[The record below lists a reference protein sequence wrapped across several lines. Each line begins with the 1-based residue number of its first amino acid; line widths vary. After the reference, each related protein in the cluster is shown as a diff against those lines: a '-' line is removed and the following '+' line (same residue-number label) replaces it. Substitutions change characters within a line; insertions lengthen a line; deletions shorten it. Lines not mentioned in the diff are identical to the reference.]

1 MKHFLLIVLAALAVT
16 ACGTARRVSPDLPQ
30 SWTGCST
37 SEILEAMGDPVRID
51 SDDEGG
57 SILVY
62 ESAPDYSSPDFDILD
77 PDAKEGSIRK
87 YARFYL
93 DEEGICYKVDTNRSL
108 PAPPRS
114 PYYEP
119 RGTFWIDI
127 LFYLPLIAVTILI

>member
-1 MKHFLLIVLAALAVT
+1 MKHILLLLLAAVAVT
-16 ACGTARRVSPDLPQ
+16 ACGSSRRVSTDPPQ

-51 SDDEGG
+51 ADGKGG

-77 PDAKEGSIRK
+77 PDAKEGRIRK
-87 YARFYL
+87 YAHFFL

-108 PAPPRS
+108 PAPPRL
-114 PYYEP
+114 PYYESTS
-119 RGTFWIDI
+119 TFWIDL
-127 LFYLPLIAVTILI
+127 LFYLPLIAITILI

>member
-1 MKHFLLIVLAALAVT
+1 MKHILLLLLAAVAVT
-16 ACGTARRVSPDLPQ
+16 ACGSARRVSTDPPQ

-51 SDDEGG
+51 TDGKGG

-77 PDAKEGSIRK
+77 PDAKEGRSRK
-87 YARFYL
+87 YAHFFL

-108 PAPPRS
+108 PAPPRL
-114 PYYEP
+114 PYYESTS
-119 RGTFWIDI
+119 TFWIDL
-127 LFYLPLIAVTILI
+127 LFYLPLIAITILI

>member
-1 MKHFLLIVLAALAVT
+1 MKHFLLIVLAAVAVT
-16 ACGTARRVSPDLPQ
+16 ACGSARRISTDPPQ

-37 SEILEAMGDPVRID
+37 SEILQAMGDPVRID
-51 SDDEGG
+51 TDGKGG

-62 ESAPDYSSPDFDILD
+62 ESAPDYSSPDYDILD
-77 PDAKEGSIRK
+77 PDAKVGSIRK

-108 PAPPRS
+108 PVPPRS

-119 RGTFWIDI
+119 RGTFWIDL